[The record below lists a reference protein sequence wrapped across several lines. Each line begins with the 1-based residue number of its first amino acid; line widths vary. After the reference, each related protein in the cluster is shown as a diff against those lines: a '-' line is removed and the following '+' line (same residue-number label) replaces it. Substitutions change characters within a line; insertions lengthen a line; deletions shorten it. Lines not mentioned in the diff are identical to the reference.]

1 MARSPYFTEEECE
14 MIMRSYEEYKPT
26 LAAKS
31 NTAAAN
37 KARLGCWQQ
46 ITDRVNSGTSSAKR
60 TWQQVKMK
68 YKNIIQNANKKKV
81 EIRRTGGG
89 RAPDSFTLAEEL
101 ALANNSGR
109 VMMDG
114 VAGVQSNP
122 GAAEMSTLY
131 VQVEGGNITTLQP
144 PGCIHPLTQDDDD
157 DDDDDDETL
166 TAPSDTHMQEDLEE
180 LSPPEASLPGTSQS
194 DKATVDNVRSL
205 YKKVLELDRTKKRLE
220 IRKLELEIEKLEHE
234 KKVLSYHS
242 INI

>member
-1 MARSPYFTEEECE
+1 
-14 MIMRSYEEYKPT
+14 MRSYEEYKPT

-68 YKNIIQNANKKKV
+68 YKNIIQN
-81 EIRRTGGG
+81 
-89 RAPDSFTLAEEL
+89 
-101 ALANNSGR
+101 
-109 VMMDG
+109 
-114 VAGVQSNP
+114 
-122 GAAEMSTLY
+122 
-131 VQVEGGNITTLQP
+131 VEGGNITTLQP
-144 PGCIHPLTQDDDD
+144 PGCIHPLTQDDD

-234 KKVLSYHS
+234 KKRAGSAFYLWKFFKRFKTCSEVCPHPELGPS
-242 INI
+242 I

>member
-1 MARSPYFTEEECE
+1 MAGSPYFTEEECE
-14 MIMRSYEEYKPT
+14 IIMRSYEEYKPT

-157 DDDDDDETL
+157 DDDETL

>member
-1 MARSPYFTEEECE
+1 MAGSPYFTEEECE
-14 MIMRSYEEYKPT
+14 IIMRSYEEYKPT

-144 PGCIHPLTQDDDD
+144 PGCIHPLTQ
-157 DDDDDDETL
+157 
-166 TAPSDTHMQEDLEE
+166 EDLEE

-194 DKATVDNVRSL
+194 DKVQFLLPCLITEYNA
-205 YKKVLELDRTKKRLE
+205 Y
-220 IRKLELEIEKLEHE
+220 
-234 KKVLSYHS
+234 
-242 INI
+242 